1 MMAATHG
8 FLSLAAVTALLPV
21 LPAEVGAPAA
31 LAAALAGGVAP
42 DADLLWTH
50 RRTLHFPVL
59 APLVA
64 TVLATVALVTGLPA
78 LVLAAVAA
86 GAAGLHA
93 LTDLLGGSAEREPW
107 NPSTE
112 HGVYNHVTGRW
123 HRPRRL
129 VPYSGA
135 PEDFLLA
142 AVAAALAALPA
153 ATSPG
158 LDRALLVALAAAGL
172 FTLLRRRLGGL
183 AGLAARLLPAA
194 WRSLWPTIRV
204 RERDGGGTTVEIRR
218 RR

>member
-153 ATSPG
+153 ATSPPRG
-158 LDRALLVALAAAGL
+158 CSPCSGD
-172 FTLLRRRLGGL
+172 GL
-183 AGLAARLLPAA
+183 AGWRGWPPGCCPRPGGRCGPRSGSASATAAAPP
-194 WRSLWPTIRV
+194 WRSAGAG
-204 RERDGGGTTVEIRR
+204 ERYSAK
-218 RR
+218 